1 MIGTKVSVISSD
13 KQHLQEITGLLKK
26 DPELG
31 DISAIEG
38 EARALDEIGEAP
50 DVLII
55 NGSLAEN
62 GGLDKL
68 ERLGHLH
75 PETAFIIV
83 SENQSPE
90 FLLRAMRAGVREV
103 LPSPVPDE
111 QFHAAIARVKK
122 RGALLGADGKVF
134 AFIPCKGGAGSTF
147 LAANFGY
154 VLAGIAGRKVAFLD
168 LNVQFGDAVLL
179 VAEQR
184 PATDLAVVCREI
196 HRLDAS
202 LLAASMINVLP
213 NYSVLAAPEDPAHA
227 VDVKAQHVEVIL
239 RLARKNYDYVVV
251 DLGRSFDAVSLQA
264 LDMAHMIFPVLQLN
278 LPFVR
283 DAKRL
288 LGVLRS
294 LGYPKSKIN
303 LIVNRYQRG
312 GEITLSDVEKTLET
326 RVFRNFPNSYQAV
339 AASINQGVPIAKL
352 ARNDPVSKGLYELAS
367 AVAPQTARVEG
378 GWLSRMLGRV

>member
-1 MIGTKVSVISSD
+1 MTKVAVVSSD
-13 KQHLQEITGLLKK
+13 KQHLQEITSLLKG

-38 EARALDEIGEAP
+38 GARVLDEISEAP
-50 DVLII
+50 DLLII
-55 NGSLAEN
+55 NGGLAEN
-62 GGLDKL
+62 GGLDRL

-83 SENQSPE
+83 TENQSPD
-90 FLLRAMRAGVREV
+90 FLLSAMRAGVREV
-103 LPSPVPDE
+103 LPSPVPVE
-111 QFHAAIARVKK
+111 QFQAAIARVKK

-154 VLAGIAGRKVAFLD
+154 ALAGIDGKKVAFLD
-168 LNVQFGDAVLL
+168 FNVQFGDAVLL
-179 VAEQR
+179 VSEQR

-202 LLAASMINVLP
+202 LLAASMISVLP
-213 NYSVLAAPEDPAHA
+213 NYSLLAAPEDPAHA
-227 VDVKAQHVEVIL
+227 IDVKAQHVELIL
-239 RLARKNYDYVVV
+239 KLARKNYDFVVV

-264 LDMAHMIFPVLQLN
+264 LDMAHMIFPILQLN

-303 LIVNRYQRG
+303 LIVNRYEKG
-312 GEITLSDVEKTLET
+312 GEITLADVESTLEA
-326 RVFRNFPNSYQAV
+326 RVFKHFPNSYQAV
-339 AASINQGVPIAKL
+339 AASVNQGVPIAKL
-352 ARNDPVSKGLYELAS
+352 ARNDPVSKSLYELVR
-367 AVAPQTARVEG
+367 AVAPQAARTDG
-378 GWLSRMLGRV
+378 SWLSRMLGRA

>member
-1 MIGTKVSVISSD
+1 MTKVAVVSSD
-13 KQHLQEITGLLKK
+13 KQHLQEITSLLKG
-26 DPELG
+26 DPELS

-38 EARALDEIGEAP
+38 GARVLDEISEAP

-55 NGSLAEN
+55 NGGLAEN
-62 GGLDKL
+62 GGLARL

-83 SENQSPE
+83 TKNQSPD
-90 FLLRAMRAGVREV
+90 FLLSAMRAGVREV
-103 LPSPVPDE
+103 LPSPVADE

-122 RGALLGADGKVF
+122 RSALLGADGKVF

-154 VLAGIAGRKVAFLD
+154 ALAGINGKKIAFLD
-168 LNVQFGDAVLL
+168 FNVQFGDAVLL
-179 VAEQR
+179 VSEQR
-184 PATDLAVVCREI
+184 PATDLAMVSREI

-202 LLAASMINVLP
+202 LLAASMVSVLP
-213 NYSVLAAPEDPAHA
+213 NYSLLAAPEEPAQA
-227 VDVKAQHVEVIL
+227 IDVKAQHVEVIL
-239 RLARKNYDYVVV
+239 KLARKNYDFVVV
-251 DLGRSFDAVSLQA
+251 DLGRSLDAVSLQA
-264 LDMAHMIFPVLQLN
+264 LDMADMIFPVLQLS

-303 LIVNRYQRG
+303 LIVNRYEKNS
-312 GEITLSDVEKTLET
+312 EITFADVESTLGAP
-326 RVFRNFPNSYQAV
+326 VFKSVPNSYQAA
-339 AASINQGVPIAKL
+339 AASVSQGVPIAKL
-352 ARNDPVSKGLYELAS
+352 ARNDPVSKSLYELS
-367 AVAPQTARVEG
+367 RAVAPQTARTDS
-378 GWLSRMLGRV
+378 GWLSRMLGRA

>member
-1 MIGTKVSVISSD
+1 MIRTKVSVVSSD
-13 KQHLQEITGLLKK
+13 KQHLQEITSLLKG

-38 EARALDEIGEAP
+38 GARVLDEISEAP
-50 DVLII
+50 DLLII
-55 NGSLAEN
+55 NGGLAEN
-62 GGLDKL
+62 GGLDRL

-83 SENQSPE
+83 TENQSPD
-90 FLLRAMRAGVREV
+90 FLLSAMRAGVREV
-103 LPSPVPDE
+103 LPSPVPVD
-111 QFHAAIARVKK
+111 QFQAAIARVKK

-154 VLAGIAGRKVAFLD
+154 ALAGIDGKKVAFLD
-168 LNVQFGDAVLL
+168 FNVQFGDAVLL
-179 VAEQR
+179 VSEQR
-184 PATDLAVVCREI
+184 PATDLAAVCREI

-202 LLAASMINVLP
+202 LLAASMISVLP
-213 NYSVLAAPEDPAHA
+213 NYSLLAAPEDPAHA
-227 VDVKAQHVEVIL
+227 IDVKAQHVELIL
-239 RLARKNYDYVVV
+239 KLARKNYDFVVV

-264 LDMAHMIFPVLQLN
+264 LDMAHMIFPILQLN

-303 LIVNRYQRG
+303 LIVNRYEKS
-312 GEITLSDVEKTLET
+312 GEITLADVESTLEA
-326 RVFRNFPNSYQAV
+326 RVFKHFPNSYQAV
-339 AASINQGVPIAKL
+339 AASVNQGVPIAKL
-352 ARNDPVSKGLYELAS
+352 ARNDPVSKSLYELVR
-367 AVAPQTARVEG
+367 AVAPQAARTDG
-378 GWLSRMLGRV
+378 SWLSRMLGRA